1 MAGAG
6 TSATRA
12 TIVVGADGSEVA
24 LQAVVWAAVEAA
36 SYRCALHIITSFGVV
51 PKPGLGAILSASEQ
65 QWLREDGERILAEAA
80 SIARHA
86 VPGTEVVITTELT
99 FDMIIPTLL
108 ERSMQARMIVVGSR
122 GRGAIRR
129 TLLGS
134 VSTATSR
141 HARCPVAVVHG
152 DAAIDAGRAG
162 KPVVVGVD
170 GTANSVPAIEIAF
183 DEASQRKAGL
193 VAVHA
198 WSDMSGYDLPV
209 VGWEGIRETE
219 QVLLAESLA
228 GWFERYPDV
237 AIERV
242 VVCDSPTRALL
253 ARSEDAQLLIV
264 GSHGRGGLPG
274 MVLGSTSTALL
285 HLAHCPTI
293 VAPSSAARATS
304 TAPVAGSVGA

>member
-1 MAGAG
+1 MTQTGA
-6 TSATRA
+6 RP

-36 SYRCALHIITSFGVV
+36 LHGCALHIITSFGVD
-51 PKPGLGAILSASEQ
+51 PRPGMVSILAANEQ
-65 QWLREDGERILAEAA
+65 RWLREDGERVLAEAA

-86 VPGTEVVITTELT
+86 VPDTEVVITTELT

-108 ERSMQARMIVVGSR
+108 ERSAQARMIVVGSR

-134 VSTATSR
+134 VSTAVSR

-152 DAAIDAGRAG
+152 DAAAEAAWGQ
-162 KPVVVGVD
+162 KPVVVGID
-170 GTANSVPAIEIAF
+170 GTANSVPAVEVAF
-183 DEASQRKAGL
+183 GEASQRKVGL

-198 WSDMSGYDLPV
+198 WSDMSGYDLPI
-209 VGWEGIRETE
+209 VGWDGIRETE

-228 GWFERYPDV
+228 GWAERYPDV
-237 AIERV
+237 AVERI

-253 ARSEDAQLLIV
+253 TRSEAAQLLVV
-264 GSHGRGGLPG
+264 GSHGRGGFPG

-293 VAPSSAARATS
+293 VVPASAVRT
-304 TAPVAGSVGA
+304 TLGAGSAGA